1 MDGRF
6 HSGPGSL
13 ASGILPVARSTGR
26 LCLAWRSSHV
36 HLGNCW
42 GTIGGAAHGGVS
54 LAESARRELR
64 EEIGYDGPIELHPAY
79 VFALTDFSYHNFI
92 GIVPTEFTLAANES
106 HAWETVRLRWV
117 ELPQLMAELE
127 RTPRQFHL
135 GLRRLID
142 REHPL
147 IARLTRPAEPAAAG

>member
-6 HSGPGSL
+6 HSDSNGL

-26 LCLAWRSSHV
+26 ICLAWRSRHV

-42 GTIGGAAHGGVS
+42 GTIGGAAHSGLS
-54 LAESARRELR
+54 LADSARRELR
-64 EEIGYDGPIELHPAY
+64 EEVGYDGPIDLIPAY
-79 VFALTDFSYHNFI
+79 VFALADFSYHNFI
-92 GIVPTEFTLAANES
+92 GIVPTEFALAANDD

-117 ELPQLMAELE
+117 ALPRLVAELE
-127 RTPRQFHL
+127 RMPRQFHL

-147 IARLTRPAEPAAAG
+147 LIRLMRPPEPTATR